1 MTTVK
6 INEDNIVT
14 VLVTGSLALLAL
26 LAVAGVLLG
35 SVRFAARAL
44 LPEGVLAIAN
54 FYWLKTVLVRSLRL
68 QADSAP
74 RFALLRYVVRLTA
87 LAGAVYLLLVYCRA
101 DVFGLLLGLSVLVFN
116 IIALSFYMISAKGD

>member
-14 VLVTGSLALLAL
+14 VLAFGSLALLAL

-35 SVRFAARAL
+35 SLRFGLSVIAG
-44 LPEGVLAIAN
+44 GVLALAN

-68 QADSAP
+68 QPDTAP
-74 RFALLRYVVRLTA
+74 RFALFRYIARLTA

-101 DVFGLLLGLSVLVFN
+101 DVFGLLLGLSVLVLN
-116 IIALSFYMISAKGD
+116 IMALSFYMISAKGD